1 MKIITRHAVINTD
14 MYSNIDFDYID
25 SEILLYGKDEF
36 DENLLTTLYLDTPYT
51 AKYFL
56 MKVLDALFEGRSE
69 FDATEYDIVF
79 SDYDLDE
86 IRARIKANKKINEAG
101 DE

>member
-14 MYSNIDFDYID
+14 TYSNISFDYVN
-25 SEILLYGKDEF
+25 SEITLFWKEGF
-36 DENLLTTLYLDTPYT
+36 DEHLLTTLYLDTPYA

-56 MKVLDALFEGRSE
+56 MNVLDALFEGRSE

-86 IRARIKANKKINEAG
+86 IRARIKANKKE
-101 DE
+101 